1 MSSPSTLT
9 GTYVIDPT
17 NSRIGFVARSAL
29 FARVRGS
36 FHDFSGSGYFDAEDP
51 TRSHLEMRID
61 AKSIDT
67 HNARRDVHLRS
78 DDYFAVEEHRA
89 ISFVSTAVERI
100 DNEQH
105 RVIGDLLIKGIRR
118 PVIVDIHLTGASDLV
133 NGDDRI
139 KVEGRA
145 TVNRKHWG
153 VQWNAVLEGGG
164 VFVGNN
170 VAIELQLSAV
180 RTGSAA
186 INT

>member
-1 MSSPSTLT
+1 MSSPATLT
-9 GTYVIDPT
+9 GTYVIEPT

-29 FARVRGS
+29 VARVRGS
-36 FHDFSGSGYFDAEDP
+36 FDDFSGSGYFDAEDP

-61 AKSIDT
+61 AKSINT
-67 HNARRDVHLRS
+67 HNARRDAHLRS

-100 DNEQH
+100 DHEHH

-118 PVIVDIHLTGASDLV
+118 PVIVDIHLTGASDPV

-139 KVEGRA
+139 KLEGRA
-145 TVNRKHWG
+145 KVNRKQWG

-170 VAIELQLSAV
+170 VAIELQLSAA
-180 RTGSAA
+180 RTGEVA
-186 INT
+186 